1 MRDKKDCMV
10 RIFNFHKL
18 LIIIKA
24 ATFAMLLPLRYYVR
38 MCLIKIVKELRK
50 RDTYLKN
57 RAL

>member
-38 MCLIKIVKELRK
+38 MPYQNREGIEETR
-50 RDTYLKN
+50 YLP
-57 RAL
+57 